1 MLNQYDN
8 ILIDSPPALGIL
20 TVNAFTASD
29 TVLMPVLPDIFS
41 LQGLVQLNGTLDEV
55 RQKSNP
61 KIRAAGVLLTR
72 FVARENASKVIREAI
87 GDIAQELGIPLLDT
101 PIRNSSILTTAQINR
116 VDVMGFRRNK
126 AVQDYQC
133 LLDELLYREVL

>member
-1 MLNQYDN
+1 MLGQYDN

-29 TVLMPVLPDIFS
+29 YVLMPVQPDIFS

-61 KIRAAGVLLTR
+61 KIQAAGVLLTR
-72 FVARENASKVIREAI
+72 YIERQNASRVIRETAE
-87 GDIAQELGIPLLDT
+87 DITRQLGIPLLT
-101 PIRNSSILTTAQINR
+101 STIRNSSILTTAQINR
-116 VDVMGFRRNK
+116 IDLNTFPRNK
-126 AVQDYQC
+126 AVQDYQN
-133 LLDELLYREVL
+133 LLAELIRREVL